1 MTYFTQSTSSQ
12 TSAWTKNLA
21 PFDSHPSVDPK
32 GPRISRPMNSWMY
45 FRKQKARDLKEAN
58 PGLNL
63 TQAAVSKIISEVWRG
78 APDHV
83 RSHYT
88 RIAEEGRI
96 AHSIKYP
103 NYKLQPRLKKP
114 RARSTTLKQ
123 TPYSSSL
130 STFAATTSYP
140 PPSPSASSSSSSSS
154 PTSAYF
160 PSYLS
165 YDIEVPSSS
174 LAFANQSL
182 NNPTDFFLSASPEPR
197 ETDVFCY
204 VSSDIF
210 DSGDDFDGGLAN
222 WAREGSFESEWTWTP
237 DDYKW

>member
-1 MTYFTQSTSSQ
+1 M
-12 TSAWTKNLA
+12 
-21 PFDSHPSVDPK
+21 
-32 GPRISRPMNSWMY
+32 
-45 FRKQKARDLKEAN
+45 
-58 PGLNL
+58 
-63 TQAAVSKIISEVWRG
+63 WRG

-103 NYKLQPRLKKP
+103 SQWLVLSSQSAAGVYSFTPLLDYKLQPRLKKP